1 MSIIIYNRSL
11 RTLANILTFNST
23 VAILLLSSDTLAIA
37 SYVLY
42 RDLNQRQLQAPVEMK
57 NLFLCHL
64 RGYIAHVSFSALIYS
79 YVIQAFYRLIG
90 TICYHRI
97 VFRHLKLYTYAICIE
112 WSFSFLQTL
121 PIELGNNQIFIEEE
135 YLCQI
140 AIDNSRAIVYINVTN
155 YLIPLTT
162 IMIMYH
168 IIAKSVKEKE
178 NNGEIDR
185 RTTLI

>member
-1 MSIIIYNRSL
+1 
-11 RTLANILTFNST
+11 
-23 VAILLLSSDTLAIA
+23 
-37 SYVLY
+37 
-42 RDLNQRQLQAPVEMK
+42 
-57 NLFLCHL
+57 
-64 RGYIAHVSFSALIYS
+64 
-79 YVIQAFYRLIG
+79 
-90 TICYHRI
+90 
-97 VFRHLKLYTYAICIE
+97 
-112 WSFSFLQTL
+112 L